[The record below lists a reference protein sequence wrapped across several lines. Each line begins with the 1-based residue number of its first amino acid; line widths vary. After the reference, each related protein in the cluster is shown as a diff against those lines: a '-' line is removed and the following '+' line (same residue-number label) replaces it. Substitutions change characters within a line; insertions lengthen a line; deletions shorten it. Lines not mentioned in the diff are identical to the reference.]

1 MNDLFIP
8 DCLFPT
14 DNELEIPTFLIDK
27 HNKSVDSYIKKRKK

>member
-14 DNELEIPTFLIDK
+14 DNELEIPTPLWERQAKVCEIAQ
-27 HNKSVDSYIKKRKK
+27 

>member
-14 DNELEIPTFLIDK
+14 DNELEINRET
-27 HNKSVDSYIKKRKK
+27 KRITNMG